1 MSKKEVF
8 KRELTVQEAKDAK
21 KFEKVVESGQLGYVE
36 TGLALKEIRDR
47 RLYPGQFREYVITR
61 FDMKYHDG
69 CRMIRAAEVAKN
81 LKEAGLPVPRNEA
94 QAHALHGLTA
104 VEQCES
110 WKHVLSENE
119 RPTAKMIE
127 EFIKRNGKDEEPTTV
142 LSLNRDVP
150 PTGETSQVHSL
161 PVEQPMVLAA
171 LDRAAKELGEV
182 ETKIAQVESFEGIDI
197 RLAEIERLLTA
208 IRSKTGSQVA
218 AAA

>member
-1 MSKKEVF
+1 MSKSEVF
-8 KRELTVQEAKDAK
+8 KKELTPQESKDAK
-21 KFEKVVESGQLGYVE
+21 KFERIVESGQLGYVE

-47 RLYPGQFREYVITR
+47 RLYPGQFRDYVITR

-81 LKEAGLPVPRNEA
+81 LKDAGLRVPRNEA

-104 VEQCES
+104 DEQCEV
-110 WKHVLSENE
+110 WTKVLSENE

-127 EFIKRNGKDEEPTTV
+127 EIIKPKAVETPTV
-142 LSLNRDVP
+142 MSLNRDVP
-150 PTGETSQVHSL
+150 PSSEPSQVHSL
-161 PVEQPMVLAA
+161 PVEQPLVLAA

-182 ETKIAQVESFEGIDI
+182 ETKIAQAESFEGIEV
-197 RLAEIERLLTA
+197 RLVEIERLLKV